1 MKKLFLL
8 VVAIAVTTSVTQAQE
23 VRIGAKGGVNFATFS
38 GDDLGDV
45 KSRTG
50 FHIGGLVEVP
60 ISEKFAIQP
69 EVLYTAQGSKY
80 SEKGTE
86 LGVDYSYEMEQK
98 LDYIQVPVMA
108 KFYVIDGLSL
118 EAGPQVSFLT
128 SSKLDYEG
136 TLGGVT
142 VSGEEDIDDVS
153 NIDFSIG
160 AGASYRL
167 PMGLFFTA
175 RYNFG
180 LGNVNDA
187 SDADDRKVHNRVAQL
202 SVGYSF

>member
-1 MKKLFLL
+1 MKKYILLSIAALF
-8 VVAIAVTTSVTQAQE
+8 AVTISSAQE
-23 VRIGAKGGVNFATFS
+23 VRLGIKGGVNFSTLS
-38 GDDLGDV
+38 GDNLGDI
-45 KSRTG
+45 KSLTG
-50 FHIGGLVEVP
+50 FHIGGLVEIP
-60 ISEKFAIQP
+60 LAEQFSIQP

-80 SEKGTE
+80 SEKGQE
-86 LGVDYSYEMEQK
+86 LGVSYSYDFKQK

-108 KFYVIDGLSL
+108 KYYVIDGLSI
-118 EAGPQVSFLT
+118 EAGPQIAFLA

-136 TLGGVT
+136 TLGGIS
-142 VSGEEDIDDVS
+142 VSGDEDLDNVS

-180 LGNVNDA
+180 LSNVNDSSN
-187 SDADDRKVHNRVAQL
+187 SDNQKIHNRVAQL

>member
-1 MKKLFLL
+1 MKKFILFSLACL
-8 VVAIAVTTSVTQAQE
+8 FALTVSIAQE
-23 VRIGAKGGVNFATFS
+23 VRLGAKGGVNFATLS
-38 GDDLGDV
+38 GDNLGSI
-45 KSRTG
+45 KSLTG
-50 FHIGGLVEVP
+50 FHIGGLVEIP
-60 ISEKFAIQP
+60 ISERFSVQP
-69 EVLYTAQGSKY
+69 EVLYTAQGGKY

-86 LGVDYSYEMEQK
+86 FGVNYSYDIKEK

-108 KFYVIDGLSL
+108 KYYVIDGLSI
-118 EAGPQVSFLT
+118 EAGPQIAFLT

-136 TLGGVT
+136 TLGGIS
-142 VSGEEDIDDVS
+142 VSGNEDLDNVS
-153 NIDFSIG
+153 DIDFSLG

-180 LGNVNDA
+180 LSNLND
-187 SDADDRKVHNRVAQL
+187 SDNSDNQKIHNRVAQI

>member
-1 MKKLFLL
+1 MKKYILLSIAALF
-8 VVAIAVTTSVTQAQE
+8 AVTISSAQE
-23 VRIGAKGGVNFATFS
+23 VRLGIKGGVNFSTLS
-38 GDDLGDV
+38 GDNLGDI
-45 KSRTG
+45 KSLTG
-50 FHIGGLVEVP
+50 FHIGGLVEIP
-60 ISEKFAIQP
+60 LAEQFSIQP

-80 SEKGTE
+80 SEKGQE
-86 LGVDYSYEMEQK
+86 LGVSYSYDFKQK

-108 KFYVIDGLSL
+108 KYYVIDGLSI
-118 EAGPQVSFLT
+118 EAGPQIAFLA

-136 TLGGVT
+136 TLGGIS
-142 VSGEEDIDDVS
+142 VSGDEDLDNVS

-167 PMGLFFTA
+167 PMGVFFTA

-180 LGNVNDA
+180 LSNVNDSSN
-187 SDADDRKVHNRVAQL
+187 SDNQKIHNRVAQL

>member
-1 MKKLFLL
+1 AALF
-8 VVAIAVTTSVTQAQE
+8 AVTISSAQE
-23 VRIGAKGGVNFATFS
+23 VRLGIKGGVNFSTLS
-38 GDDLGDV
+38 GDNLGDI
-45 KSRTG
+45 KSLTG
-50 FHIGGLVEVP
+50 FHIGGLVEIP
-60 ISEKFAIQP
+60 LAEQFSIQP

-80 SEKGTE
+80 SEKGQE
-86 LGVDYSYEMEQK
+86 LGVSYSYDFKQK

-108 KFYVIDGLSL
+108 KYYVIDGLSI
-118 EAGPQVSFLT
+118 EAGPQIAFLA

-136 TLGGVT
+136 TLGGIS
-142 VSGEEDIDDVS
+142 VSGDEDLDNVS

-180 LGNVNDA
+180 LSNVNDSSN
-187 SDADDRKVHNRVAQL
+187 SDNQKIHNRVAQL